1 MKSMAAKVGR
11 LLFGAVTLV
20 SVFAWLAGARAVEA
34 GINAWTPFGPE
45 GTDVTILA
53 VDPVSSSTLYARTPV
68 GVYKSRDEGSAWSR
82 VLDSPRVKALV
93 IDPQNSTTLYI
104 GTENRSSNYP
114 NEIGAGGLKRTDRR
128 RAGGGGDP
136 RVPRRLRHRGA

>member
-45 GTDVTILA
+45 GTDVTILH
-53 VDPVSSSTLYARTPV
+53 VDPLSSSTLYAQTPL
-68 GVYKSRDEGSAWSR
+68 GVYKSHDQGSAWSP
-82 VLDSPRVKALV
+82 VLGSPRVKGPSM
-93 IDPQNSTTLYI
+93 DPPT
-104 GTENRSSNYP
+104 SS
-114 NEIGAGGLKRTDRR
+114 
-128 RAGGGGDP
+128 
-136 RVPRRLRHRGA
+136 H